1 MYQGKGH
8 IWQNKFNKVSDFMDR
23 YYQSPEDAGKPRPS
37 VHYRSELRNAARIAY
52 RVAKKT
58 IKAQRKNNES

>member
-8 IWQNKFNKVSDFMDR
+8 VWQNKFNKISDFMDR
-23 YYQSPEDAGKPRPS
+23 YYKSPADAGKPRPS
-37 VHYRSELRNAARIAY
+37 VHHRSELRNAARIAY

-58 IKAQRKNNES
+58 MKEQRKNNES